1 MYGYINIGS
10 IAFSCTT
17 GVMLASID
25 ADVNQEEEAVVKQE
39 EAGVKQQE
47 EEEAVT
53 TTTFS
58 MDVTVPSSNET
69 DL

>member
-1 MYGYINIGS
+1 M
-10 IAFSCTT
+10 
-17 GVMLASID
+17 SID
-25 ADVNQEEEAVVKQE
+25 ADANQEEEAVVKQE
-39 EAGVKQQE
+39 E

-58 MDVTVPSSNET
+58 IDVTVPSSNET

>member
-1 MYGYINIGS
+1 MLCLLLDEDVKQEEEEGNIKQEE
-10 IAFSCTT
+10 A
-17 GVMLASID
+17 
-25 ADVNQEEEAVVKQE
+25 ADVKQEEEADVKQ
-39 EAGVKQQE
+39 

>member
-1 MYGYINIGS
+1 MYSYINIGS

-25 ADVNQEEEAVVKQE
+25 RDVNQEEEAGVKQE
-39 EAGVKQQE
+39 EGEV
-47 EEEAVT
+47 VT

-58 MDVTVPSSNET
+58 IDVTVPSSNKT

>member
-1 MYGYINIGS
+1 
-10 IAFSCTT
+10 
-17 GVMLASID
+17 MLCLLLD
-25 ADVNQEEEAVVKQE
+25 EDVKQEEEGNVKQEEEADVKQE
-39 EAGVKQQE
+39 EEADVKQ